1 MFQPSIA
8 SEDFSQASTSGHAG
22 SRKVAGVRTG
32 DRTPLNNT
40 APTPILV
47 LRESPPVPAQAVAAP
62 FVGNGALAAWLRLLH
77 GWLLS
82 AVASVAGLRTHLEQH
97 RFSASPRSDLAAMSE
112 RELLDIGVTRDDVNR
127 TPYPTL
133 DRLMHRM

>member
-8 SEDFSQASTSGHAG
+8 SEDFSQPSISGNAG
-22 SRKVAGVRTG
+22 SRKVGGVRTG
-32 DRTPLNNT
+32 DRAPLNNT
-40 APTPILV
+40 APAPILV
-47 LRESPPVPAQAVAAP
+47 RESPPALAQAPAAP
-62 FVGNGALAAWLRLLH
+62 FVGNGALADWLRLLH

-82 AVASVAGLRTHLEQH
+82 AAASGASLRTYLEQR

-112 RELLDIGVTRDDVNR
+112 RELLDIGITREDVHG